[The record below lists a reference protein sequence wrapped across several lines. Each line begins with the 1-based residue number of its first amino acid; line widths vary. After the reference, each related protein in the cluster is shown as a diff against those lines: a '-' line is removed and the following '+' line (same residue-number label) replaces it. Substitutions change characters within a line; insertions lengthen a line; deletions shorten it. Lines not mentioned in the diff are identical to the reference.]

1 MTVAAFECRLCEG
14 DRHDVVLDLGPMP
27 LANDFVADPSDGTD
41 RLRHP
46 VALVMCRD
54 CRLLQLRDLVPPER
68 LFASYLWTSSSSAA
82 AQRHAAWF
90 ASRLAERHPPA
101 SHPRLVELA
110 SNDGLLLRHLA
121 GQGYAVRGVEPSNLA
136 DEASAEGLPTVRAFF
151 EAGVARE
158 LAERDGPADV
168 VVARN
173 VLGHVADLR
182 GFLEGVAL
190 LLRPGGVFVV
200 ESPYGQRLR
209 EGLQYDYVFHEHVSY
224 FTVTTLARALTRYG
238 LAPVHLGFVDLNGG
252 SFLCEAW
259 RTDPAAPGPALDAVL
274 ELERVCELNE
284 AEGWSWYPAAVDQQK
299 RQLRGLLQWLVRESA
314 AVVGYGA
321 AARTMTMF
329 NACGIGT
336 DLLGAIAD
344 GNPRK
349 QGLLCPGSRIP
360 VVSPEQVLARDPDCV
375 LIGPWNFAHE
385 IAGQLRE
392 RGYEGRLAVGLP
404 VPRVL

>member
-1 MTVAAFECRLCEG
+1 MSAAAFECRLCGG
-14 DRHDVVLDLGPMP
+14 DRHHVVLDLGPMP
-27 LANDFVADPSDGTD
+27 LPNDFVADPSDGTD
-41 RLRHP
+41 RLRHR
-46 VALVMCRD
+46 VALVMCGD
-54 CRLLQLRDLVPPER
+54 CRLLQQHELVPPER

-121 GQGYAVRGVEPSNLA
+121 GQGYAVQGVEPSNLA
-136 DEASAEGLPTVRAFF
+136 DEASAQGLPTVRAFF
-151 EAGVARE
+151 GAEVARE
-158 LAERDGPADV
+158 LREREGPADV

-182 GFLEGVAL
+182 GFLAGVAL

-200 ESPYGQRLR
+200 ESPYAQRLR
-209 EGLQYDYVFHEHVSY
+209 EGLQYDYVFPEHVSY
-224 FTVTTLARALTRYG
+224 FTVTTLAGALTRYG
-238 LAPVHLGFVDLNGG
+238 LEPVHLGFVDLNGG
-252 SFLCEAW
+252 SFLCEAR
-259 RTDPAAPGPALDAVL
+259 RTDAAEAGPSLDPVL

-284 AEGWSWYPAAVDQQK
+284 PEAWDWYPAAVDQQR
-299 RQLRGLLQWLVRESA
+299 RQLRALLEGLAGEPATVLA
-314 AVVGYGA
+314 YGA

-336 DLLGAIAD
+336 DLLEAIAD

-360 VVSPEQVLARDPDCV
+360 VVSPEELLARDPDCV

-392 RGYEGRLAVGLP
+392 RGYGGRLAVGLP